1 MASGDE
7 GHITVNNGRKLIE
20 ILADIPTYFK
30 VNLKEKRPVGKF
42 TFTYITP
49 NQPVHVFWS
58 WTCKKPD
65 EKVNI
70 HNKFIGEI
78 GSNPPIYEL
87 GSKVSGR
94 DSVFLYD

>member
-42 TFTYITP
+42 TFTYICFHILIKNECNHYKT
-49 NQPVHVFWS
+49 
-58 WTCKKPD
+58 K
-65 EKVNI
+65 
-70 HNKFIGEI
+70 
-78 GSNPPIYEL
+78 
-87 GSKVSGR
+87 
-94 DSVFLYD
+94 